1 MQFHERLR
9 QLIEE
14 SEITQKK
21 LAADLNI
28 APSTVGS
35 YVQGVR
41 EPDFSILIRI
51 AAYFHVSTD
60 YLLGVPTEQAADS
73 LDNELLYIFHRLT
86 PEQKELFL
94 EQGKAF
100 LKVFRDAYKS
110 PSGSSKKSA
119 G

>member
-1 MQFHERLR
+1 MVLKFHEILR

-14 SEITQKK
+14 NDMTQKK
-21 LAADLNI
+21 LAMDLNI

-41 EPDFSILIRI
+41 EPDFSILVRI

-60 YLLGVPTEQAADS
+60 YLLGVPAEQTADS
-73 LDNELLYIFHRLT
+73 LDRELLYVFHQLNGA
-86 PEQKELFL
+86 QKELFL

-100 LKVFRDAYKS
+100 IKVLGNISKN
-110 PSGSSKKSA
+110 SSEKIL
-119 G
+119 